1 MIGMKMAHF
10 WHDLGKAFC
19 LRAVMMVLGDKL
31 RAASIVEVAFYMEV
45 LAVVEVTVISMER
58 HMKEEVEEL
67 YRGADLLIPFKR
79 VPYVVVNA
87 EIKHKGNMIKSEYTF
102 FDAEDMSFKEAQER
116 IIDMLANGLAD

>member
-1 MIGMKMAHF
+1 
-10 WHDLGKAFC
+10 
-19 LRAVMMVLGDKL
+19 MVLGDKL

-102 FDAEDMSFKEAQER
+102 YDAEDMSFKEAQER
-116 IIDMLANGLAD
+116 IIDMLMNGLAD